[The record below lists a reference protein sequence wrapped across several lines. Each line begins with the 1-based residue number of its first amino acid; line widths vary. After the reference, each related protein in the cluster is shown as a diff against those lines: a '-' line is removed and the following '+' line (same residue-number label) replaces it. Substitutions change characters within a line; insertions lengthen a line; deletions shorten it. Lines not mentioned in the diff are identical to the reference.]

1 MNLTGDAQLTAQ
13 LREDTTLILP
23 YQTIQMSLLSMIL
36 GKCWLIEW
44 QRLSINCGK
53 NLLDSLPAGKTGV
66 SLTTILATSVSSPVS
81 TVHNGLADF
90 EECSASTTLTTP
102 SAKNN
107 PPPKNGYL
115 TPPTHTSKTKTTIN
129 ASATG
134 RTAGFEMRTTTMEDA
149 LIATQSTLTA
159 ENAPLILGLISPV
172 TFASQT
178 T

>member
-1 MNLTGDAQLTAQ
+1 MNLTVDARLIAQ
-13 LREDTTLILP
+13 LREDTILILP

-36 GKCWLIEW
+36 GKCWPIEW
-44 QRLSINCGK
+44 QQLSIKCGK

-81 TVHNGLADF
+81 TAHNGPADF
-90 EECSASTTLTTP
+90 EECSASTTPTTP

-107 PPPKNGYL
+107 PPFKIGSL
-115 TPPTHTSKTKTTIN
+115 TPPTPTLKTRTTTN

-134 RTAGFEMRTTTMEDA
+134 KTAGFEMRTMTMEDA

-159 ENAPLILGLISPV
+159 ENAPLTLG
-172 TFASQT
+172 
-178 T
+178 